1 MGRRVIY
8 TCDCCGSAIDL
19 DKQVGVLNYCSVE
32 NALDE
37 NWELN
42 RRKYI
47 CNACLEKISLIMS
60 K

>member
-19 DKQVGVLNYCSVE
+19 DKQVGILDYCTAVNSI
-32 NALDE
+32 DE
-37 NWELN
+37 RWTFNG
-42 RRKYI
+42 RKYI
-47 CNACLEKISLIMS
+47 CDKCLKKISLIMS

>member
-8 TCDCCGSAIDL
+8 TCDCCGSTIDL
-19 DKQVGVLNYCSVE
+19 DKQVGILEYCSVE

-37 NWELN
+37 NWTLN

>member
-32 NALDE
+32 NAADE
-37 NWELN
+37 
-42 RRKYI
+42 
-47 CNACLEKISLIMS
+47 S
-60 K
+60 

>member
-1 MGRRVIY
+1 MGRRVTY
-8 TCDCCGSAIDL
+8 TCDCCGSIIDL
-19 DKQVGVLNYCSVE
+19 DNQVGVLNYCSVE

-37 NWELN
+37 SWTLN

-47 CNACLEKISLIMS
+47 CNKCLEKISLIMS

>member
-1 MGRRVIY
+1 MGRRVVY
-8 TCDCCGSAIDL
+8 TGDCCGSTIDL
-19 DKQVGVLNYCSVE
+19 DKQVGILEYCSVE
-32 NALDE
+32 NAADE
-37 NWELN
+37 NWALN

>member
-1 MGRRVIY
+1 MGRRVVY
-8 TCDCCGSAIDL
+8 TCDCCRSAIDL
-19 DKQVGVLNYCSVE
+19 DKQVGILEYCSVE

-37 NWELN
+37 NCTLN

-47 CNACLEKISLIMS
+47 CNACLEKVLLFIS